1 MSPSIKLDF
10 KCLLTTIPLLVRG
23 SMTAS
28 RQWVGMKAQHPLES
42 WWPKQAVIKESK
54 GFPVGLRPLTQ
65 PDSP

>member
-1 MSPSIKLDF
+1 MSPLIKLDP
-10 KCLLTTIPLLVRG
+10 KCLLTTIRV
-23 SMTAS
+23 SITAS
-28 RQWVGMKAQHPLES
+28 RQWVGMKAQRPLES